1 MAIIQTSVDISYI
14 YKNFSLLKI
23 WIKNVIELE
32 KFLPGD
38 ISIIFTSDEYLLSL
52 NRNFLKKDYFTDI
65 ITFNYNDGRII
76 SGDLFI
82 SIDRVKDNSISYK
95 QKFNF
100 ELDRVILHG
109 ILHLIG
115 YNDNTDEEIDEMRS
129 KESFYLKSK

>member
-52 NRNFLKKDYFTDI
+52 NRNFLKKDYLTDI